1 MFLFN
6 ALLSLF
12 ISVILIFFNWKE
24 NKNTIYLGLFL
35 FIMSIYSLTHYFSVF
50 GDSPFWLAIFY
61 GHFAPIMLLAGPLIY
76 FYVRGIIRD
85 KYIFKRT
92 DLFHFI
98 PAAIVFI
105 GAVPYYLTPFS
116 VKLENAQKI
125 LNDMD
130 QLKVIGVNFIFPI
143 ATNYIMRISSL
154 LIYSFISFYR
164 VWKYRPAVKKSI
176 PTQQY
181 LLTYRW
187 LNMFFITLFI
197 LLIAFAMIT
206 ADFIQKTP
214 KETYGALNLVH
225 NLGEIMF
232 LILSLSLLV
241 FPQILY
247 GFPIYTEIAN
257 ARKSKTPII
266 TQKSTP
272 EASEEDDE
280 ENPFIEL
287 RDQINAYLAD
297 EKPYLNPDFSIGD
310 MSAAL
315 KVPQH
320 HVSYCL
326 RALFKQSFPKL
337 KTTLRIQY
345 ALQLMNSSDFEH
357 LSIEGIGQMAGFSSR
372 SSFYSA
378 FQSEM
383 DCSPG
388 EYLEKK
394 LEVRG

>member
-24 NKNTIYLGLFL
+24 NKNTLYLGLFL
-35 FIMSIYSLTHYFSVF
+35 FIISIYSLTHYFSVF
-50 GDSPFWLAIFY
+50 GNSPFWLAFFY
-61 GHFAPIMLLAGPLIY
+61 GHFSPFMLLAGPLLY

-85 KYIFKRT
+85 TYLFKRS
-92 DLFHFI
+92 DLLHFI
-98 PAAIVFI
+98 PAFIVFI
-105 GAVPYYLTPFS
+105 GNIPFYLTPFS
-116 VKLENAQKI
+116 EKLVYAQRI
-125 LNDMD
+125 LLDMNE
-130 QLKVIGVNFIFPI
+130 LKHIGVNFIFPI
-143 ATNYIMRISSL
+143 SANYLMRITSL
-154 LIYSFISFYR
+154 MSYTLVSYYHI
-164 VWKYRPAVKKSI
+164 WKYRPRVKKSI

-187 LNMFFITLFI
+187 LNMFFITLII

-206 ADFIQKTP
+206 VDFLQKTP
-214 KETYGALNLVH
+214 KETYGAMNLVH
-225 NLGEIMF
+225 NLGGIMF
-232 LILSLSLLV
+232 LLLSLSLLV

-247 GFPIYTEIAN
+247 GFPIYTEIPDV
-257 ARKSKTPII
+257 RKSKIPAVSNTKID
-266 TQKSTP
+266 P
-272 EASEEDDE
+272 ENFPEEDDE
-280 ENPFIEL
+280 DNPFNEL
-287 RDQINAYLAD
+287 REQINAYLAD
-297 EKPYLNPDFSIGD
+297 EKPYLNPDFSIGELA
-310 MSAAL
+310 AAL

-326 RALFKQSFPKL
+326 RVLFKQSFPKL

-383 DCSPG
+383 GCSPG

-394 LEVRG
+394 